1 MRSAE
6 TTGPTVVRRRCSA
19 IGPSWVWSA
28 AASLPISP
36 LVGIVVPPSGVGL
49 GLGLG
54 DALADGEAL
63 GDGEGEGLGLGL
75 GLGLGDG
82 EGDGLALGGALPD
95 GFALAD
101 PDGAADA
108 EPAALGDA
116 LAGADADAEALGA
129 ADAEALGDADG
140 LSVGT
145 GVGVGTGAGR
155 PMGRVRM
162 MKNPSVEAVTVESAR
177 PCPMRTFL
185 MPSAVTFGFAKR
197 TSHSVP
203 PV

>member
-6 TTGPTVVRRRCSA
+6 TTGPTVVSRRCPA
-19 IGPSWVWSA
+19 IGPSWAWSA
-28 AASLPISP
+28 AATFPISP

-54 DALADGEAL
+54 DALGDGDGLGEGDGLGLGL
-63 GDGEGEGLGLGL
+63 GDGDGLGLGL
-75 GLGLGDG
+75 GLG
-82 EGDGLALGGALPD
+82 ATLPD

-108 EPAALGDA
+108 EAAALGDT
-116 LAGADADAEALGA
+116 LAA
-129 ADAEALGDADG
+129 ADGDAAGLAVAAAVGEPLGDADG
-140 LSVGT
+140 FTVGT

-155 PMGRVRM
+155 PIGRVRM
-162 MKNPSVEAVTVESAR
+162 TKNPSVEAVTVESAR
-177 PCPMRTFL
+177 PCPTRTLRMR
-185 MPSAVTFGFAKR
+185 SDVTFGSAKR